1 MAKRREKKS
10 CGGRALSSIRKLTDC
25 PESVPGGC
33 RATTSRNGVFGLETQ
48 KHTRERNRARSN
60 VCYTCRYQF
69 RHRRDAKPCVSHF
82 YLRAETGQQAI
93 RVPDNR
99 GPLFRQV
106 VPYAL
111 PRPHHNISGR
121 GTAST
126 GGDRGAANIGR
137 SEDRRSRQFL
147 NEDASDTSAVHSS
160 SPPVNGRLHWAVS

>member
-1 MAKRREKKS
+1 M
-10 CGGRALSSIRKLTDC
+10 
-25 PESVPGGC
+25 
-33 RATTSRNGVFGLETQ
+33 FGLETQ
-48 KHTRERNRARSN
+48 KLKSETEESSTLKR
-60 VCYTCRYQF
+60 YTCRYQF

-99 GPLFRQV
+99 GPLLRQV

-111 PRPHHNISGR
+111 PRPHHNISRR

-126 GGDRGAANIGR
+126 GGDRGAAIIGR

-147 NEDASDTSAVHSS
+147 NEDANNTSAFTAVH
-160 SPPVNGRLHWAVS
+160 RQ